1 MIDRTN
7 VVPGR
12 VTHHA
17 DDERSVGRLMPV
29 DRSSILVSSLVS
41 SDIEHATYGTGFG
54 DGLVVVS
61 R

>member
-1 MIDRTN
+1 MAR
-7 VVPGR
+7 
-12 VTHHA
+12 HA

-41 SDIEHATYGTGFG
+41 SGIEHATYGTGFG